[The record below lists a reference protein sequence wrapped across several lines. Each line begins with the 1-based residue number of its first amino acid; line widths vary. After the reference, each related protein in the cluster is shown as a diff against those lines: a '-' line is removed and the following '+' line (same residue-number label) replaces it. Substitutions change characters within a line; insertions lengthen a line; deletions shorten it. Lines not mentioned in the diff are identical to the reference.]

1 MCRDNTAALCHRGEH
16 RGLEDAILQLA
27 RTSPSHIQ
35 SGDARQRRRQTKL
48 KPQPTQ
54 ISALCL
60 SSVQCMLRLLPPDL
74 VQLVKN
80 HARYPRL
87 SLHMG
92 KTLNGGVNTYLPGIG
107 AVGPDHEPEKDFV
120 IHLCPKTT
128 SLSPTCTHEDGRQF
142 KCADCNRH
150 GPGDACVNC
159 PAITASKWNRIG
171 WHQGPW

>member
-1 MCRDNTAALCHRGEH
+1 MYHLWY
-16 RGLEDAILQLA
+16 
-27 RTSPSHIQ
+27 
-35 SGDARQRRRQTKL
+35 RRRQGNRQFSRQLDANKQRFGARRGR
-48 KPQPTQ
+48 K
-54 ISALCL
+54 CL
-60 SSVQCMLRLLPPDL
+60 IEACFNEAHNLPPDL

-80 HARYPRL
+80 QARYPRL

-92 KTLNGGVNTYLPGIG
+92 KTLNGGVNKYLPGIG